1 MLAQSLVD
9 YGVLDRFV
17 TAGQALM
24 STVDEWLL
32 AVSPTTW
39 LLLAVILL
47 VVLRLWSR
55 RR

>member
-1 MLAQSLVD
+1 MLAQSLVE
-9 YGVLDRFV
+9 YGLIARLV

-24 STVDEWLL
+24 SNVDEWLL

-39 LLLAVILL
+39 LFLGVTLLVILK
-47 VVLRLWSR
+47 VWSR